1 MGTAMVYVLQLIHN
15 RTKINVVLF
24 TLNVVFLHFFVVLG
38 VKNALFVKKYQHLT
52 KKDGGF

>member
-1 MGTAMVYVLQLIHN
+1 MGTVMVYVLQLTHN
-15 RTKINVVLF
+15 RAEINVVLF